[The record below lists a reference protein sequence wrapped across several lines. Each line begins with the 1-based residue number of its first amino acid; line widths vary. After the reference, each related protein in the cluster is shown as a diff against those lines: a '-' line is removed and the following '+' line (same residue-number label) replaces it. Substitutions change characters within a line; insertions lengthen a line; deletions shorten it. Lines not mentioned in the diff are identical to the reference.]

1 MRKGIVLALA
11 LAVMSPAVFGQVCT
25 LSESWENDLGTWDAT
40 SNFDAYQFVSSS
52 DPLYGSAVTEGD
64 YALSLNF
71 KSGWLQGLRTGY
83 GITQSWVQALSGA
96 DTLSLDVSSSQELSG
111 YYGQGGTFQFALFIN
126 GSVAIDGVQ
135 TPIGDAITGVP
146 GTGGGYTFSYE
157 LINPVYS
164 YDFVTETINWDL
176 TGGGTLLGMPVFDTA
191 EGGWIEM
198 RLHTNVSTGWGDPG
212 WVIIDNLVACAEGN
226 PECGQGDFNADES
239 VTGAD
244 YVLWANNFGGSDE
257 VFCDGSHNDDGSVT
271 GADYVIWANNFG
283 NDYSTSTVPEPAT
296 MALLGLGVVGLLR
309 RRR

>member
-1 MRKGIVLALA
+1 MNKSLIVTTVALA
-11 LAVMSPAVFGQVCT
+11 MLSVSAFAQTCT

-71 KSGWLQGLRTGY
+71 KSGWTQGFRTGY
-83 GITQSWVQALSGA
+83 GIDQSFVPALSGA
-96 DTLSLDVSSSQELSG
+96 TSITLDVSSNQELSG

-126 GSVAIDGVQ
+126 GSVNVDGVM
-135 TPIGDAITGVP
+135 TPIGQYVRGDTGASGV
-146 GTGGGYTFSYE
+146 TFAYN
-157 LINPVYS
+157 LLNPVYS
-164 YDFVTETINWDL
+164 YDFTTETITWDL
-176 TGGGTLLGMPVFDTA
+176 TNGGTWYGMPEFNVAD
-191 EGGWIEM
+191 GGWLEIRM
-198 RLHTNVSTGWGDPG
+198 NTNVSTSWGDPG

-226 PECGQGDFNADES
+226 PQCGQGDFNADES

-296 MALLGLGVVGLLR
+296 LAMLTVGGLLAIR